1 MLSTTELIQEW
12 HRIAVNEE
20 SHYGCIKD
28 PTYCGITLPNEGAR
42 EISKWK
48 IFLKK
53 RQILRNHP

>member
-53 RQILRNHP
+53 R